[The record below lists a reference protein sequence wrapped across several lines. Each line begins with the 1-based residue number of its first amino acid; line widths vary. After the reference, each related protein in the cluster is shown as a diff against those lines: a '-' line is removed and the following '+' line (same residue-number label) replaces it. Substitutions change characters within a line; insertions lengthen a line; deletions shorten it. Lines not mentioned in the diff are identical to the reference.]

1 MHLQVIA
8 NIHSSVQDSS
18 TDSVAIGVMAN
29 FRDPVQKYGR
39 MNGVPIWTYL
49 VVLVNRARTKLE
61 TFLCSLTRCLA
72 PAPQKLRP
80 YGRLR

>member
-18 TDSVAIGVMAN
+18 TDSVTIGVMAN
-29 FRDPVQKYGR
+29 FRDQVQKYGR

-49 VVLVNRARTKLE
+49 VVLVNRARTKL
-61 TFLCSLTRCLA
+61 
-72 PAPQKLRP
+72 
-80 YGRLR
+80 